1 MEKCFEEDHCLL
13 IELNLRNFVTLLVS
27 VPSGWHAHFKVPLS
41 NCLMDI
47 NMHFGVSSTSSKHH
61 SREHPLQWYPS
72 NDAVVCSPRCFL
84 LSSFISKLYKLLL
97 HRIISSS
104 KLSFKLKQTH
114 VSPSF
119 DWGILAKYFLVRLA
133 RLSLNDVVE
142 KKGCVC
148 WRLCTVIY
156 SIIVVE
162 SWWFWDH
169 GKLMTQRSGGRPLQ
183 WLLRYSVSVLRAW
196 NEQ

>member
-1 MEKCFEEDHCLL
+1 
-13 IELNLRNFVTLLVS
+13 
-27 VPSGWHAHFKVPLS
+27 
-41 NCLMDI
+41 
-47 NMHFGVSSTSSKHH
+47 
-61 SREHPLQWYPS
+61 
-72 NDAVVCSPRCFL
+72 
-84 LSSFISKLYKLLL
+84 
-97 HRIISSS
+97 
-104 KLSFKLKQTH
+104 
-114 VSPSF
+114 
-119 DWGILAKYFLVRLA
+119 LA

-196 NEQ
+196 NEQYKEKMMRRSVSNDCWDMTWKFLVLW